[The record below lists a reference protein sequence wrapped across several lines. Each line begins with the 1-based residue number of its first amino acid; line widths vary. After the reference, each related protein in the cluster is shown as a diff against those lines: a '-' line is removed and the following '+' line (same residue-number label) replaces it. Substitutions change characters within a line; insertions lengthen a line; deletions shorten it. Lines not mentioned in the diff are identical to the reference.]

1 VASIYL
7 RAENLYKSYG
17 DRVLFSNLSLS
28 LSQLE
33 RTAIVAKN
41 GSGKSTLLSIL
52 AGQQQPDSGSVV
64 IRNGLRIG
72 YLEQNPPL
80 REDCTVLES
89 VYSADNEISKAVQD
103 YERAMVSSSKDQLQL
118 AIENMD
124 RLEIWGREAKA
135 KQILSQLRIE
145 NLNQPI
151 ATLSGGQR
159 KRVALASVLIGEPD
173 ILILDEPTNHLDLD
187 MVEWLE
193 DLLIN
198 GQQTILMVTHDRY
211 FLDRVCGCILE
222 IDNQSL
228 FRYKG
233 NYSYFVEKRQDRI
246 NALASEVEKAN
257 NALRYESEWMHR
269 MPKARGTKAK
279 YRIDAF
285 YKLREKTLQQT
296 FDSQIDI
303 NISATRLGKKVMEVN
318 SISKAFGSKVIL
330 KDFSY
335 TFNRFEKL
343 GIVGRNGTGKTTF
356 LNIITGVTPPDSG
369 SVDTGSTV
377 ALGYYRQQDV
387 SFPNDARVIDIV
399 REIAEVVVIADGK
412 TISASQFLSMF
423 LFPPE
428 KQHDFV
434 QKLSG
439 GEKRRLYLLTVL
451 MRSPN
456 FLILDEPTN
465 DLDIQTLC
473 ILEEYLINFPGV
485 VVVVSHDRFFMDK
498 VVDGLLIFEGNGEVS
513 GFPGSYTELREW
525 TLEQQKTYP
534 QSKPSK
540 KPVKDD
546 GNKAK
551 AKQRLTFAQKKEF
564 ELLTSEIEV
573 LEKEKMEL
581 VQLMD
586 SGMLD
591 AKQLQEKSERYGQL
605 LHLLSEKE
613 MRWLELSELEG

>member
-1 VASIYL
+1 MASIYL
-7 RAENLYKSYG
+7 RAENLCKSFG

-151 ATLSGGQR
+151 TTLSGGQR

-473 ILEEYLINFPGV
+473 ILEEYLKNFPGV

-525 TLEQQKTYP
+525 TLEQQKAYP

-605 LHLLSEKE
+605 LDLLSEKE

>member
-1 VASIYL
+1 MASIYL
-7 RAENLYKSYG
+7 RAENLCKSFG

-151 ATLSGGQR
+151 TTLSGGQR

-473 ILEEYLINFPGV
+473 ILEEYLKNFPGV

-513 GFPGSYTELREW
+513 GFPGSYTELWEW
-525 TLEQQKTYP
+525 TLEQQKAYP

-605 LHLLSEKE
+605 LDLLSEKE

>member
-1 VASIYL
+1 MASIYL
-7 RAENLYKSYG
+7 RAENLCKSFG

-151 ATLSGGQR
+151 ITLSGGQR

-473 ILEEYLINFPGV
+473 ILEEYLKNFPGV

-591 AKQLQEKSERYGQL
+591 AKKLQEKSERYGQL
-605 LHLLSEKE
+605 LDLLSEKE

>member
-1 VASIYL
+1 MASIYL
-7 RAENLYKSYG
+7 QAENLTKSFG
-17 DRVLFSNLSLS
+17 DRILFGNLSFS
-28 LSQLE
+28 LFQLD

-52 AGQQQPDSGSVV
+52 AGKQHPDSGSVV
-64 IRNGLRIG
+64 TRNGIRLG
-72 YLEQNPPL
+72 YLEQNPVL
-80 REDCTVLES
+80 RDDYTILES
-89 VYSADNEISKAVQD
+89 VYSADNDISRAVQD
-103 YERAMVSSSKDQLQL
+103 YERAMATSDKDHLQQ
-118 AIENMD
+118 AIETMD
-124 RLEIWGREAKA
+124 RLEVWGRETKA
-135 KQILSQLRIE
+135 KQILTRLRIE

-151 ATLSGGQR
+151 ANLSGGQR
-159 KRVALASVLIGEPD
+159 KRVALASVLIEEPD

-193 DLLIN
+193 DYLIH
-198 GQQTILMVTHDRY
+198 GQQTLLMVTHDRY

-257 NALRYESEWMHR
+257 NTLRSESEWIHR
-269 MPKARGTKAK
+269 MPKARGTKSK

-285 YKLREKTLQQT
+285 YKLREKTLLQNLE
-296 FDSQIDI
+296 SPMEI
-303 NISATRLGKKVMEVN
+303 NISASRLGKKVMEVKN
-318 SISKAFGSKVIL
+318 ISKAFGSKVIL
-330 KDFSY
+330 RDFSY

-356 LNIITGVTPPDSG
+356 LNIITGNTLPDSG
-369 SVDTGSTV
+369 LVDIGSTV
-377 ALGYYRQQDV
+377 AIGYYKQQDV
-387 SFPNDARVIDIV
+387 SFSNNARVIDIA
-399 REIAEVVVIADGK
+399 RDIAEVVTIADGK
-412 TISASQFLSMF
+412 TITVSQFLNMF

-473 ILEEYLINFPGV
+473 ILEEYLKSFPGV

-498 VVDGLLIFEGNGEVS
+498 VVDGLLIFEGAGEVS

-525 TLEQQKTYP
+525 TLEQQNDCP
-534 QSKPSK
+534 QGKPSQK
-540 KPVKDD
+540 SVKT
-546 GNKAK
+546 GSSRVRI
-551 AKQRLTFAQKKEF
+551 KQRLSFAQKKEL
-564 ELLTSEIEV
+564 EHLTSEIEL
-573 LEKEKMEL
+573 LEREKLEL
-581 VQLMD
+581 EQQLS

-591 AKQLQEKSERYGQL
+591 ASKLQEKSEQYG
-605 LHLLSEKE
+605 HLLERLGNIE

>member
-1 VASIYL
+1 MASIYL
-7 RAENLYKSYG
+7 RAENLCKSFG

-89 VYSADNEISKAVQD
+89 VYSADNEVSKAVQD

-151 ATLSGGQR
+151 TTLSGGQR

-473 ILEEYLINFPGV
+473 ILEEYLKNFPGV

-525 TLEQQKTYP
+525 TLEQQKAYP

>member
-1 VASIYL
+1 MASIYL